1 MDPTKMKRAWRE
13 LLISKF
19 VNRVWWIYEQ
29 RSDLLE
35 ATSIVIIF
43 VYYACNL
50 HGKKRVTMQLI
61 FLLSILTIPIIINE
75 WRLYSV
81 CTVQCSVTTRPHR
94 PSTRKRL
101 GKSLTKSNKVSLL
114 CCFHVLNFTILAT
127 KHSHSSWHSIVF
139 AL

>member
-1 MDPTKMKRAWRE
+1 MPVIYMKRVTIRTVKMDPTKMKRTWRE

-50 HGKKRVTMQLI
+50 HEKKELDYIQIRKI
-61 FLLSILTIPIIINE
+61 FNTKKLT
-75 WRLYSV
+75 
-81 CTVQCSVTTRPHR
+81 
-94 PSTRKRL
+94 
-101 GKSLTKSNKVSLL
+101 
-114 CCFHVLNFTILAT
+114 
-127 KHSHSSWHSIVF
+127 
-139 AL
+139 

>member
-1 MDPTKMKRAWRE
+1 MDPTKMKGAWRE

-50 HGKKRVTMQLI
+50 HEKKESYYATDFSFIYLDYTNNHKWI
-61 FLLSILTIPIIINE
+61 ETI
-75 WRLYSV
+75 WCLHG
-81 CTVQCSVTTRPHR
+81 TVLRPHTAT
-94 PSTRKRL
+94 PSI
-101 GKSLTKSNKVSLL
+101 
-114 CCFHVLNFTILAT
+114 HA
-127 KHSHSSWHSIVF
+127 
-139 AL
+139 